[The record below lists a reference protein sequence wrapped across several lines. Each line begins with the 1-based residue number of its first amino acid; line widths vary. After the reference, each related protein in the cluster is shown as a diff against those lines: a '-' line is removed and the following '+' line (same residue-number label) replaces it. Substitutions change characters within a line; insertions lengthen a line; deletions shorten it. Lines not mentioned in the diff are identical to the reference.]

1 MIFIKFVLSFSL
13 ALALISCGGGGGGG
27 GGGESAPPALF
38 TISVG
43 TTTIS
48 LDEDTPYEGNFP
60 YTVNASEAYTL
71 SFSLTSNPA
80 IGSVQLFSDG
90 SFLYTPNNNIYGSD
104 SFEYSIAM
112 TNSAGTK
119 NTSAS
124 GVASLTINSVNDE
137 PIIDVTQLTLAEDST
152 PYPLVFIKE
161 NQVRFSVAVSDV
173 DEGDILTLSVPSP
186 SNLPFT
192 YDLETQEAVLDVTS
206 LSLSGKKDIEISVS
220 DGIASKSQ
228 IVTFWLARDMSKADS
243 VEKVYQLTGN
253 SSSTKRLNN
262 FVIILDNLDPE
273 VLVGARKSTKNLVT
287 FFNQNVIAPGAL
299 DLALDGY
306 MNIGVIE
313 TSGKGLGVTKGCEED
328 FEDTY
333 CVSDVQALMDEK
345 IQEYF
350 TDIDLRALITSVPG
364 RGAAL
369 GNHFLMDLLDA
380 EEETLAYYEIILKHE
395 FGHIM
400 ADLNDEYSDDWDDG
414 TIDCESV
421 DCGDVDL
428 ESNTTSEDTPEDLK
442 WAHWIVDIENVAGF
456 DDGQS
461 VTGIGMFEG
470 TYYGSKTYRASFTN
484 IMRDSYSDVAIFQE
498 NRTPADSNSFDV
510 VASEAFIINALKL
523 QGLHSWRL
531 AWDDGN
537 IGDVTFSTDLTLNQ
551 DDFSVHW
558 YLNGEEQS
566 ELRDLQLITLEK
578 KTSTWDTVAYRVF
591 EKNSEHLRVVD
602 NINTFNDVYE
612 GTFSDNRS
620 RYICP
625 DIRFSENKKFDDV
638 YSTCRVS
645 FGIYLTNGTN
655 LHFPGDYGEYRSFED
670 LQQEEFTNVPLI
682 YDESG
687 RGSAMS
693 INWSHWAAFQ
703 AAQDAS

>member
-1 MIFIKFVLSFSL
+1 MSIKSILSLPL

-27 GGGESAPPALF
+27 GSESSPSALF
-38 TISVG
+38 TIS
-43 TTTIS
+43 TSIITIS
-48 LDEDTPYEGNFP
+48 LDEDTAYEGSIA

-71 SFSLTSNPA
+71 SFAITSNPA
-80 IGSVQLFSDG
+80 IGSVQLSSNG
-90 SFLYTPNNNIYGSD
+90 SFIYTPNNNIYGSD
-104 SFEYSIAM
+104 SFEYSIVM
-112 TNSAGTK
+112 TNSTGTK
-119 NTSAS
+119 NVSSS
-124 GVASLTINSVNDE
+124 GAASLTINSVNDE
-137 PIIDVTQLTLAEDST
+137 PIIAITQFTPAEDNT
-152 PYPLVFIKE
+152 PYPLVFIKG

-173 DEGDILTLSVPSP
+173 DDGDVLTLSVPSP
-186 SNLPFT
+186 SNIPFT

-220 DGIASKSQ
+220 DGIASKSE
-228 IVTFWLARDMSKADS
+228 ILTFWLARDMSKVDS
-243 VEKVYQLTGN
+243 LEKVYQLTGN
-253 SSSTKRLNN
+253 SLSTMRLNN

-287 FFNQNVIAPGAL
+287 FFNQNIIAPGAL
-299 DLALDGY
+299 DLALDGF

-313 TSGKGLGVTKGCEED
+313 TSGTGLGVTIGCDED
-328 FEDTY
+328 FKEIY
-333 CVSDVQALMDEK
+333 CFGYTLELMDEK

-350 TDIDLRALITSVPG
+350 ADIDLRALITSVAG

-369 GNHFLMDLLDA
+369 GKYFIMDLLDA

-400 ADLNDEYSDDWDDG
+400 ADLNDEYSDDWDAG
-414 TIDCESV
+414 TIDCENV

-442 WAHWIVDIENVAGF
+442 WAHWIADIENVAGF
-456 DDGQS
+456 DDDQN

-470 TYYGSKTYRASFTN
+470 TYYGPKTYRASFNN
-484 IMRDSYSDVAIFQE
+484 IMRDPYSDVAIFQE

-531 AWDDGN
+531 DWDDGN
-537 IGDVTFSTDLTLNQ
+537 IGDVTFSTDLTLNH
-551 DDFSVHW
+551 DVFSVYW
-558 YLNGEEQS
+558 YLNGEEQI
-566 ELRDLQLITLEK
+566 ELRDLKSITLEK
-578 KTSTWDTVAYRVF
+578 KISTWDTVAYRVF
-591 EKNSEHLRVVD
+591 EKNSKHLRVVD

-645 FGIYLTNGTN
+645 FGVYLTNGTN
-655 LHFPGDYGEYRSFED
+655 SHFPGDFGEYRSFED